1 MNRTNIVGIY
11 EDHEEL
17 VSALDAIQGKGFKV
31 KDVFSP
37 FPIHEVWDKLNL
49 HTIIPLMTF
58 IYGAA
63 GTAMT
68 FAFLYW
74 SSVVSYPLKFGG
86 KPLNTLSFV
95 IILFVITILA
105 GTVMTFLTYLGREKM
120 WPGKKVELPDPRTTN
135 DKFAIL
141 VEKSPEYSDSE
152 IELLNSLLKETGA
165 VEVKESNV
173 SYHEK

>member
-11 EDHEEL
+11 DDHDVVL
-17 VSALDAIQGKGFKV
+17 NAIDKIQDKGFRV

-37 FPIHEVWDKLNL
+37 FPIHDVWEKLDL
-49 HTIIPLMTF
+49 HTRIPFATF
-58 IYGAA
+58 LYGAS

-74 SSVVSYPLKFGG
+74 SSVVNYPLKFGG
-86 KPLNTLSFV
+86 KPLNTLSFI
-95 IILFVITILA
+95 IILFVLTILV
-105 GTVMTFLTYLGREKM
+105 GTVLTFITYLWREKM
-120 WPGKKVELPDPRTTN
+120 WPGKKVELPDPRTTD

-141 VEKSPEYSDSE
+141 IEKSADYSDSE
-152 IELLNSLLKETGA
+152 IEAINSLLKETGA
-165 VEVKESNV
+165 LEVKESNV

>member
-11 EDHEEL
+11 DDHDVVL
-17 VSALDAIQGKGFKV
+17 NAIDKIQGNGFKV

-37 FPIHEVWDKLNL
+37 FPIHDVWEKLDL
-49 HTIIPLMTF
+49 HTRIPFATF
-58 IYGAA
+58 LYGAS

-74 SSVVSYPLKFGG
+74 SSVVNYPLKFGG
-86 KPLNTLSFV
+86 KPLNTLSFI
-95 IILFVITILA
+95 IILFVLTILV
-105 GTVMTFLTYLGREKM
+105 GTVLTFITYLWREKM
-120 WPGKKVELPDPRTTN
+120 WPGKKVELPDPRTTD

-141 VEKSPEYSDSE
+141 IEKSADLSDSE
-152 IELLNSLLKETGA
+152 IEAINSLLKETGA
-165 VEVKESNV
+165 LEVKESNV

>member
-11 EDHEEL
+11 DDHEGVL
-17 VSALDAIQGKGFKV
+17 NAIDKIQENGYKV

-37 FPIHEVWDKLNL
+37 FPIHDVWEKLEL
-49 HTIIPLMTF
+49 HTLIPFTTF
-58 IYGAA
+58 LYGAS

-95 IILFVITILA
+95 IILFVLTILV
-105 GTVMTFLTYLGREKM
+105 GTILTFITYLWREKM

-141 VEKSPEYSDSE
+141 IEKSKDFTGSDLE
-152 IELLNSLLKETGA
+152 TINNLLKDTGA
-165 VEVKESNV
+165 LEVKESNV

>member
-11 EDHEEL
+11 DDHDVVL
-17 VSALDAIQGKGFKV
+17 SAIDKIQEKGFKV

-37 FPIHEVWDKLNL
+37 FPIHDVWEKLDL
-49 HTIIPLMTF
+49 HTNIPFATF
-58 IYGAA
+58 LYGAS

-95 IILFVITILA
+95 IILFVLTILV
-105 GTVMTFLTYLGREKM
+105 GTIMTFFTYLWREKM
-120 WPGKKVELPDPRTTN
+120 WPGKKVELPDPRTVD

-141 VEKSPEYSDSE
+141 IEKSDAYTEND
-152 IELLNSLLKETGA
+152 IETINSLLKETGA
-165 VEVKESNV
+165 LEVKESNV

>member
-1 MNRTNIVGIY
+1 MNRTNIVGIFD
-11 EDHEEL
+11 DHE
-17 VSALDAIQGKGFKV
+17 VMLDAMDNIQSKGFKI

-37 FPIHEVWDKLNL
+37 FPIHAVWEKLDL
-49 HTIIPLMTF
+49 HTIIPFATF
-58 IYGAA
+58 IYGAS

-95 IILFVITILA
+95 IILFVLTILV

-141 VEKSPEYSDSE
+141 IEKSDDLSE
-152 IELLNSLLKETGA
+152 DDISSINTLLKKFGA